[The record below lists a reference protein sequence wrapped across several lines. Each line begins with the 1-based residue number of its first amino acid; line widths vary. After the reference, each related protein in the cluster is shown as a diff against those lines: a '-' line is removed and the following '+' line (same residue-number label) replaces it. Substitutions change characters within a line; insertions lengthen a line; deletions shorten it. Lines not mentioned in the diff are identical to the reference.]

1 MRLAPRIKER
11 VRREFFPEDHDSAIG
26 LLKNWETKHCA
37 PGEARTR
44 MQNAVLNLA
53 CGQLSA
59 LEWAIAEANEDFRDI
74 LWWGEGG
81 EFEHLRSLICEP
93 GEETTEPV
101 EAVFLEEI
109 RANPSDDTA
118 RLVYADWLEERG
130 SPRAAYLRVLCAW
143 LAGPSPDDEQ
153 LVRQE
158 QELRPGLDPAWLAR
172 VRGMSVREKKR
183 RKKRKAQ

>member
-1 MRLAPRIKER
+1 EVIE
-11 VRREFFPEDHDSAIG
+11 V
-26 LLKNWETKHCA
+26 LKGWDTRDCA

-44 MQNAVLNLA
+44 MQNAALNLA

-59 LEWAIAEANEDFRDI
+59 LEWAIAEAKEDFRDV

-81 EFEHLRSLICEP
+81 EFEHLRSVPCERSEELI
-93 GEETTEPV
+93 EPV
-101 EAVFLEEI
+101 EAVFLDEI
-109 RANPSDDTA
+109 RANPCDNTV

-143 LAGPSPDDEQ
+143 LAGPDRTEDDR
-153 LVRQE
+153 LIRQE
-158 QELRPGLDPAWLAR
+158 QGLRPGLDPAWLAR

-183 RKKRKAQ
+183 RRKKKA